1 MIFSGGNFFITEVF
15 KKPISKIFIARLDT
29 FVG

>member
-15 KKPISKIFIARLDT
+15 KKPISIIFIGRLDT